1 MSAMRGRLNATPA
14 SSTVR
19 ADSVAGRSRAS
30 TIKGPGGPLNI
41 SAVGGKGG
49 TAATPGGEQ
58 EFTEYVGGVEE
69 YESRLKQLWQ
79 KRTALMKVKKKKK
92 PKRKQKSA
100 LRRNQT
106 SMVETETNWDDD
118 KTSFMTTAELAQN
131 QDFFVGLI
139 DDTIKLQPNQRK
151 FKTKLF
157 VCETLGIE
165 DYDAVTSMDK
175 L

>member
-1 MSAMRGRLNATPA
+1 
-14 SSTVR
+14 
-19 ADSVAGRSRAS
+19 
-30 TIKGPGGPLNI
+30 
-41 SAVGGKGG
+41 
-49 TAATPGGEQ
+49 
-58 EFTEYVGGVEE
+58 
-69 YESRLKQLWQ
+69 
-79 KRTALMKVKKKKK
+79 
-92 PKRKQKSA
+92 
-100 LRRNQT
+100 
-106 SMVETETNWDDD
+106 MVETETNWDDD